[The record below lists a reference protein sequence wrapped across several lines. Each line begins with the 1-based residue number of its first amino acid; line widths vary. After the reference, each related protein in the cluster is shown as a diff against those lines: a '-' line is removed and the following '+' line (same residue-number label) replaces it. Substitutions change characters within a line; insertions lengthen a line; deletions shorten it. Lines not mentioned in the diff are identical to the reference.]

1 MVKTKKLAKTG
12 KEGERHTEQRVFLYG
27 KATINRK
34 AKEDKETEKRQ
45 QPALKN

>member
-1 MVKTKKLAKTG
+1 LAKRE
-12 KEGERHTEQRVFLYG
+12 KEGERHTEQDVFLHG

-34 AKEDKETEKRQ
+34 AKEEKETEKRQ